1 MAEKAEVPTAPTSLL
16 KIYNRGFTL
25 LEMMVVLAIVA
36 GLAVA
41 AISRLGS
48 GRNNEIKSMLR
59 HMTALS
65 KDLHTRAK
73 LKGYTYRIVIDL
85 KEGEKS
91 KDQTYW
97 VEKSNSGML
106 MSKDEEQKVR
116 EYENDPFG
124 DQEKKQPPKGYA
136 PDEESM
142 KEPRSLPSGVFF
154 QQVELSR
161 LDAPIT
167 SGKAFIHYLP
177 QGLVDEAAIHLVGE
191 KDTRWTISIHP
202 LTGKAEL
209 ISKSL
214 SLKEIKNQ

>member
-1 MAEKAEVPTAPTSLL
+1 
-16 KIYNRGFTL
+16 
-25 LEMMVVLAIVA
+25 MMVVLGIVA

-41 AISRLGS
+41 VISRLGS

-65 KDLHTRAK
+65 RDLHTRAK
-73 LKGYTYRIVIDL
+73 LKGFTYRIVIDL
-85 KEGEKS
+85 KQGDKS
-91 KDQTYW
+91 VDQSYW

-106 MSKDEEQKVR
+106 MSKDEEEQVR
-116 EYENDPFG
+116 KIENDPFG
-124 DQEKKQPPKGYA
+124 DKENKQPPKGFTA
-136 PDEESM
+136 DPETM
-142 KEPRSLPSGVFF
+142 KTPRTLPSGMFF

-161 LDAPIT
+161 LEAPIT

-191 KDTRWTISIHP
+191 KDTKWTISIHP

-209 ISKSL
+209 ISKGL